1 MDSLAQKMTGLQL
14 NFRPI
19 MEPLG
24 FIKILEWIF
33 AIFAFATCGGYSGKS
48 VISVFCRDGPNA
60 TLNVNFSYPFKLNQ
74 VVLVPSGK
82 DICNRTLQETH
93 LIGDSSSSAEF
104 FVSVAVFAFLYC
116 IAALV
121 LYVGYLHVYNESNRG
136 PMIDFVVTCLFAF
149 FWLVSSSAWA
159 QGLRNVKTSIGIEG
173 IRETLS
179 ACKEDGITCDVTSFA
194 NMGGLSV
201 SVVFGFLNLILWVG
215 NAWFAFKETSWHTPP
230 QTGSTTQQGS
240 ESVSAPPRM

>member
-1 MDSLAQKMTGLQL
+1 MSVLL
-14 NFRPI
+14 
-19 MEPLG
+19 
-24 FIKILEWIF
+24 IF

-74 VVLVPSGK
+74 VVLVPSRMEV
-82 DICNRTLQETH
+82 CNRTLQETH
-93 LIGDSSSSAEF
+93 LVGDSSSSAEF

-159 QGLRNVKTSIGIEG
+159 QGLRNVKTSIGTEG

-201 SVVFGFLNLILWVG
+201 SVIHSEATRPIVPEDNTDLN
-215 NAWFAFKETSWHTPP
+215 
-230 QTGSTTQQGS
+230 GSTADPQAPYQPQGVLVHGEPWIS
-240 ESVSAPPRM
+240 LPT